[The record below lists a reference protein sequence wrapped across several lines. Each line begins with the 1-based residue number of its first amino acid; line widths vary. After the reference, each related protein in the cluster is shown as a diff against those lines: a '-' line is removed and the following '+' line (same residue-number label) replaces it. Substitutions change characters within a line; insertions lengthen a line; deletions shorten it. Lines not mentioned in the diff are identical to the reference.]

1 MKSRID
7 GINPWTSLL
16 MRRCGTMRRGEIGIT
31 ASAQEEKPLGT
42 GSSGSVA
49 PSPKGLIKRILI
61 PLDGSRL
68 AESVLPP
75 MVRLAKSSQGSILL
89 IHAVTPAESFAMSAG
104 EFVAHERKR
113 SAEYLARLAERVGE
127 EGIGIEERIVTGEPS
142 RAIVSTAGRDK
153 VDLIA
158 MSTHGR
164 SGIREWVFGSV
175 AERVL
180 RSTRLPVLLFRGES
194 DRRFDIKK
202 ILVPLD
208 GSKDALEI
216 LKPVGQLAE
225 ALQAEVQILHVG
237 KDLPQALKGA
247 MLAFTRRRIPHRTV
261 LRQSKSPAGAILEYA
276 RESQADLIAM
286 TPTGGSGGARV
297 SFGKVAEAV
306 LKDADRPI
314 LMIRAGQKR

>member
-1 MKSRID
+1 
-7 GINPWTSLL
+7 
-16 MRRCGTMRRGEIGIT
+16 
-31 ASAQEEKPLGT
+31 
-42 GSSGSVA
+42 
-49 PSPKGLIKRILI
+49 
-61 PLDGSRL
+61 
-68 AESVLPP
+68 

-89 IHAVTPAESFAMSAG
+89 LHAVTPAESFAMSAG

-113 SAEYLARLAERVGE
+113 SAEYLARLAERFGE

-142 RAIVSTAGRDK
+142 RAIASIAGRDK

-180 RSTRLPVLLFRGES
+180 RSTQRPVLLFRGKP
-194 DRRFDIKK
+194 DRRFEIRK

-216 LKPVGQLAE
+216 LQPVGQLADSM
-225 ALQAEVQILHVG
+225 QAEVQLLHVG
-237 KDLPQALKGA
+237 KDLPEAIKGA
-247 MLAFTRRRIPHRTV
+247 MLALTRRRIPHRTV
-261 LRQSKSPAGAILEYA
+261 LRQSKNPAGAILGYA
-276 RESQADLIAM
+276 RESQADLVAM
-286 TPTGGSGGARV
+286 TPTGGSGSGRV
-297 SFGKVAEAV
+297 SFGSVAEAI